1 MLSFPQEIY
10 TAIDRYEGLVRAG
23 EKRALRVAEH
33 EPRQA
38 AIASHL
44 HRGVARWL
52 GALWAHRVHPL
63 LHGSAAQ
70 GEQVTG

>member
-1 MLSFPQEIY
+1 MSTFPQDINI
-10 TAIDRYEGLVRAG
+10 AIDRYQGLVRAG
-23 EKRALRVAEH
+23 EERTLRVAEH